1 MSSPYGIRLSE
12 GAAGVSFCSQE
23 FLVTFF
29 DKKVTRESNDYLI
42 NR

>member
-1 MSSPYGIRLSE
+1 LAASCLSE

-29 DKKVTRESNDYLI
+29 DKKVTSESDVYLI
-42 NR
+42 NK